1 MNRLAARPTARPT
14 ASDNPIVTVLL
25 IAVLHASTAW
35 RSCSRIGRPAD
46 QWHPCCP
53 FNSPAARRIKVHHSA
68 RHLEEGQEVCTTVVE
83 RFHETNRC
91 TVGITGKG
99 HITRTVGTEDR

>member
-53 FNSPAARRIKVHHSA
+53 FNSPAARRIKVHHLA
-68 RHLEEGQEVCTTVVE
+68 RHMEEGQEVCS
-83 RFHETNRC
+83 RSN
-91 TVGITGKG
+91 GAN
-99 HITRTVGTEDR
+99 DREPALRSAADDLDLDLDHAA